1 MPTKKTILAIIL
13 VALLLVNIV
22 AAAFIFI
29 DIQVLAFPNTTL
41 RVDVIEIN
49 TDEII
54 IHHNIQLYNP
64 NSFEMIL
71 RDFQIV
77 ARTTDGDEVINMTI
91 EGGSVP
97 GQSHQNYSAND
108 RIVMKGNLSG
118 LLSSTI
124 TGVVGFNLF
133 GIITKTIPL
142 KVTVLTS
149 LKEVLNKIAVPD
161 ITIRAKFGTITRTGI
176 NLTTEIEV
184 SNQNPFGM
192 FIEDFK
198 VDILAETGNNV
209 GFFMVSGATI
219 PAEST
224 VTISG
229 EGSVILEAL
238 NAKTLFISL
247 EATAGANIAGVSK
260 SLPLSAQ
267 IEIIM
272 PNLEELV
279 PPDKPLELSMD
290 IDLSRTRGGFNG
302 NMTLEVI
309 NPTKIPFIANEL
321 IVMYYGVKNDK
332 KYLVAEGPFG
342 SGELVPESTTYFYGD
357 MMISYSKLFNFSAG
371 KGFLPDKVF
380 AQLRAKI
387 SLPGVTIYIPVAIGS
402 YIDFHLLRPNQ

>member
-1 MPTKKTILAIIL
+1 MATKKTILAIIL
-13 VALLLVNIV
+13 AILFIVNIV
-22 AAAFIFI
+22 GAALIFI

-54 IHHNIQLYNP
+54 IHHDIQLYNP

-77 ARTTDGDEVINMTI
+77 ARTTDGEEVTNLTI
-91 EGGSVP
+91 DGGSIP
-97 GQSHQNYSAND
+97 GQSHQNYAAND

-124 TGVVGFNLF
+124 TGVVGFNIF

-142 KVTVLTS
+142 EMTVLTS
-149 LKEVLNKIAVPD
+149 LKEALNKIAIPG
-161 ITIRAKFGTITRTGI
+161 ITVRAEFGNITRHAV
-176 NLTTEIEV
+176 NLTTAIEV

-192 FIEDFK
+192 FIKNF
-198 VDILAETGNNV
+198 IMNITTETGSNV
-209 GFFMVSGATI
+209 GNFIIPGAPI
-219 PAEST
+219 PAESS
-224 VTISG
+224 VTILGS
-229 EGSVILEAL
+229 GSVIIEAL
-238 NAKTLFISL
+238 NAKKLFITL
-247 EATAGANIAGVSK
+247 HADVGAHIAGINK

-267 IEIIM
+267 IEITI
-272 PNLEELV
+272 PNLEEFV
-279 PPDKPLELSMD
+279 PQDKPLELSLD
-290 IDLSRTRGGFNG
+290 IDLSRARGGLKG

-309 NPTKIPFIANEL
+309 NPTKIPFFATDL
-321 IVMYYGVKNDK
+321 VVMYYGVKNNQ

-342 SGELVPESTTYFYGD
+342 SGELVPGSTTYFHGE
-357 MMISYSKLFNFSAG
+357 MMLSYSKLFNFSG

>member
-1 MPTKKTILAIIL
+1 MTTKKTILAIIL
-13 VALLLVNIV
+13 VGLFLINII

-29 DIQVLAFPNTTL
+29 DIQVLAFPTTTL

-71 RDFQIV
+71 KDIQIV
-77 ARTTDGDEVINMTI
+77 ARTTEGEEVINTTI
-91 EGGSVP
+91 EGGYIP
-97 GQSHQNYSAND
+97 GQTHQNYTAND

-124 TGVVGFNLF
+124 TGVVGFNIF

-142 KVTVLTS
+142 EVTVLTS
-149 LKEVLNKIAVPD
+149 LKEALDKIAIPG
-161 ITIRAKFGTITRTGI
+161 ITIRVEFGNITRSAI

-184 SNQNPFGM
+184 SNQNTFGM
-192 FIEDFK
+192 FIENFM
-198 VDILAETGNNV
+198 VNITTETGNNV
-209 GFFMVSGATI
+209 GYFMIPGTTI
-219 PAEST
+219 PAEGT
-224 VTISG
+224 VTIPG
-229 EGSVILEAL
+229 AGSVILEAL

-247 EATAGANIAGVSK
+247 DATAGANIAGISK

-267 IEIIM
+267 IEITI
-272 PNLEELV
+272 PNLEEFI
-279 PPDKPLELSMD
+279 PPDEPLELSLD
-290 IDLSRTRGGFNG
+290 IDLSRTRGGFKG

-309 NPTKIPFIANEL
+309 NPTKIPFIATDL

-357 MMISYSKLFNFSAG
+357 MMIPYSKLFNFSAG
-371 KGFLPDKVF
+371 KGLLPDKVF
-380 AQLRAKI
+380 AQLRAKV
-387 SLPGVTIYIPVAIGS
+387 SLPNVSIYIPVAIGS